1 MPDDRTILVET
12 FIDPSGEQSLAVL
25 SPFGGRLHHA
35 LKLALSGVIRQRLG
49 FSPACLHSNDGLLFR
64 LPMHG
69 RAAAGPLRR
78 ADTGI
83 CRAVD
88 S

>member
-1 MPDDRTILVET
+1 M
-12 FIDPSGEQSLAVL
+12 L

-64 LPMHG
+64 LPSMDEPPLDLFDG
-69 RAAAGPLRR
+69 LTAGIRR
-78 ADTGI
+78 AI
-83 CRAVD
+83 D